1 MKQTTLQIRT
11 EQEKINAI
19 RICLPAK
26 DRSLEQELAEYVD
39 VLYRKY
45 VPASVRDFIEK
56 SDHREQVERR
66 MARRKAVSGESGF
79 GGADTRE
86 KTEDAAEGDCEGL

>member
-1 MKQTTLQIRT
+1 MKQTTIQIRT

-26 DRSLEQELAEYVD
+26 DGSLEQELADYVD

-66 MARRKAVSGESGF
+66 MARRKAVSDDPSSG
-79 GGADTRE
+79 GSGT
-86 KTEDAAEGDCEGL
+86 AETD